1 MRSLTAPVPC
11 RHAVRR
17 GGARRHRHAA
27 VWLEILALT
36 GGAGLLTLSADRFV
50 AGAAAVACNLR
61 VPPLIIG
68 LTVVGIGTSSPEI
81 LVSAMAAWQGNR
93 GIAVGNAIGSN
104 IINIALVLGL
114 TALIHPLDVHSS
126 IPRRELP
133 VLLGVMLVAW
143 LLISDDTLGRF
154 DGLLLVAGVVPIL
167 VWMTVLGLK
176 SRESRDAL
184 DEEFR
189 QEMHSGMGMRLA
201 LFWLLLGFLALLLSS
216 RLLIWGAASIALQL
230 GVSELVIGIV
240 VVAFGTS
247 LPELAA
253 SLASAIKKEHDIA
266 VGNVIGSNIFNLLAV
281 LGLPGLINPG
291 AIDPAV
297 GYRDFPV
304 MFLITLTLFG
314 MAYGL
319 RGPGRITRTGGALLL
334 ATYIGYQTLLYFSA
348 TAGT

>member
-1 MRSLTAPVPC
+1 M
-11 RHAVRR
+11 
-17 GGARRHRHAA
+17 
-27 VWLEILALT
+27 WLEILALA

-50 AGAAAVACNLR
+50 IGAAAVAWNLR

-68 LTVVGIGTSSPEI
+68 LTIVGIGTSAPEI
-81 LVSAMAAWQGNR
+81 LVSAIAAWQGNA

-114 TALIHPLDVHSS
+114 TALISPLDVHSS

-133 VLLGVMLVAW
+133 VLLGIMLVAW
-143 LLISDDTLGRF
+143 LLISDGTLGRL
-154 DGLLLVAGVVPIL
+154 DGLLLVAGVAPMLI
-167 VWMTVLGLK
+167 WMTRLGIR

-189 QEMHSGMGMRLA
+189 EEIRTGMGMPLA
-201 LFWLLLGFLALLLSS
+201 LFWLVFGFLALLVSS
-216 RLLIWGAASIALQL
+216 RILIWGAASIALQL
-230 GVSELVIGIV
+230 GVSELIIGIV
-240 VVAFGTS
+240 VVALGTS

-266 VGNVIGSNIFNLLAV
+266 IGNVIGSNIFNLLAV
-281 LGLPGLINPG
+281 LGLPGLISPG
-291 AIDPAV
+291 ALDPSV
-297 GYRDFPV
+297 RYRDFPV
-304 MFLITLTLFG
+304 MFLITLILFV

-319 RGPGRITRTGGALLL
+319 RGPGRITRAGGALLL
-334 ATYIGYQTLLYFSA
+334 AAYIGYQTLLYFSA

>member
-1 MRSLTAPVPC
+1 M
-11 RHAVRR
+11 
-17 GGARRHRHAA
+17 
-27 VWLEILALT
+27 WLEILALA

-50 AGAAAVACNLR
+50 IGAAAVAWNLR

-68 LTVVGIGTSSPEI
+68 LTIVGIGTSAPEI
-81 LVSAMAAWQGNR
+81 LVSAIAAWQGNA

-114 TALIHPLDVHSS
+114 TALISPLDVHSS

-133 VLLGVMLVAW
+133 VLLGIMLVAW
-143 LLISDDTLGRF
+143 LLISDGTLGRL
-154 DGLLLVAGVVPIL
+154 DGLLLVAGVAPMLI
-167 VWMTVLGLK
+167 WMTHLGIR

-189 QEMHSGMGMRLA
+189 EEIRTGMGMPLA
-201 LFWLLLGFLALLLSS
+201 LFWLVFGFLALLVSS
-216 RLLIWGAASIALQL
+216 RILIWGAASIALQL
-230 GVSELVIGIV
+230 GVSELIIGIV
-240 VVAFGTS
+240 VVALGTS

-266 VGNVIGSNIFNLLAV
+266 IGNVIGSNIFNLLAV
-281 LGLPGLINPG
+281 LGLPGLISPG
-291 AIDPAV
+291 ALDPSV
-297 GYRDFPV
+297 RYRDFPV
-304 MFLITLTLFG
+304 MFLITLILFV

-319 RGPGRITRTGGALLL
+319 RGPGRITRAGGALLL
-334 ATYIGYQTLLYFSA
+334 AAYIGYQTLLYFSA

>member
-1 MRSLTAPVPC
+1 M
-11 RHAVRR
+11 
-17 GGARRHRHAA
+17 
-27 VWLEILALT
+27 WLEILALA

-50 AGAAAVACNLR
+50 IGAAAVAWNLR

-68 LTVVGIGTSSPEI
+68 LTIVGIGTSAPEI
-81 LVSAMAAWQGNR
+81 LVSAIAAWQGNT

-133 VLLGVMLVAW
+133 VLLGIMLVAW
-143 LLISDDTLGRF
+143 LLISDGTLGRL
-154 DGLLLVAGVVPIL
+154 DGLLLVTGVAPIL
-167 VWMTVLGLK
+167 IWMTRLGIR

-189 QEMHSGMGMRLA
+189 EEIRTGMRMPLA
-201 LFWLLLGFLALLLSS
+201 LFWLVFGFLALLVSS
-216 RLLIWGAASIALQL
+216 RILIWGAASIALQL

-240 VVAFGTS
+240 VVALGTS

-253 SLASAIKKEHDIA
+253 SLASAIKNEHDIA
-266 VGNVIGSNIFNLLAV
+266 IGNVIGSNIFNLLAV
-281 LGLPGLINPG
+281 LGLPGLISPG
-291 AIDPAV
+291 VLDPSV
-297 GYRDFPV
+297 RYRDFPV
-304 MFLITLTLFG
+304 MFLITLILFV

-319 RGPGRITRTGGALLL
+319 RGPGRITRAGGALLL
-334 ATYIGYQTLLYFSA
+334 AAYIGYQTLLYFSA